1 MNGRKMDGGWFPA
14 SPPSSCACGR
24 EQLQG
29 SPLFIGWSWG
39 GSPTRGHSF
48 PVPTVLAPGRT
59 VLALGSLPGMV
70 FLGEVPAGKGRS
82 LNRWG
87 RPIAFLEGSSGDSPM
102 WPPPKWAP
110 TFLSGHSKPRRAA
123 PSTATGP
130 HLRGTGQEN
139 LGGGHWDDV
148 LNLTEPGGTS
158 WAEEG
163 CGWRGSCLPMV
174 VFPGSSPLSPSLL
187 FSSPSILPG
196 VLSWCCAAAGRGRV
210 NAARLRG
217 EGRSLSLVLP
227 TSCSRRAWDAPAR
240 VPYPAALRWGEAI
253 WGRG

>member
-1 MNGRKMDGGWFPA
+1 MGGGSQLLPPPFPCLWPGTA
-14 SPPSSCACGR
+14 AGVSPLHGV
-24 EQLQG
+24 ELWG
-29 SPLFIGWSWG
+29 SPS
-39 GSPTRGHSF
+39 RGHSL

-87 RPIAFLEGSSGDSPM
+87 RPTAFLEGSSGDSPM

-139 LGGGHWDDV
+139 LV
-148 LNLTEPGGTS
+148 GGTL
-158 WAEEG
+158 G
-163 CGWRGSCLPMV
+163 
-174 VFPGSSPLSPSLL
+174 
-187 FSSPSILPG
+187 
-196 VLSWCCAAAGRGRV
+196 
-210 NAARLRG
+210 
-217 EGRSLSLVLP
+217 
-227 TSCSRRAWDAPAR
+227 
-240 VPYPAALRWGEAI
+240 
-253 WGRG
+253 

>member
-1 MNGRKMDGGWFPA
+1 MPPPRLCVVGGEGQDAGYPPVRRGWGGRRLCSAQGCGRMDGKGFPINRGVDGWRDFPVNGRKAGWGVGPSF
-14 SPPSSCACGR
+14 SPPPPLPCLWPGTAAGVSPLHGV
-24 EQLQG
+24 ELWG
-29 SPLFIGWSWG
+29 SPS
-39 GSPTRGHSF
+39 RGHSL

-87 RPIAFLEGSSGDSPM
+87 RPTAFLEGSSGDSPM

-139 LGGGHWDDV
+139 LV
-148 LNLTEPGGTS
+148 GGTL
-158 WAEEG
+158 G
-163 CGWRGSCLPMV
+163 
-174 VFPGSSPLSPSLL
+174 
-187 FSSPSILPG
+187 
-196 VLSWCCAAAGRGRV
+196 
-210 NAARLRG
+210 
-217 EGRSLSLVLP
+217 
-227 TSCSRRAWDAPAR
+227 
-240 VPYPAALRWGEAI
+240 
-253 WGRG
+253 